1 VVGVETTGQMQPLHS
16 ASQLAHYLVEL
27 MELDTEKQAVITYVR
42 FILTILLVV
51 QTVQYQIIA

>member
-27 MELDTEKQAVITYVR
+27 MELDTEKQAVNI
-42 FILTILLVV
+42 
-51 QTVQYQIIA
+51 